1 MITMS
6 AKEYQAMLQK
16 QASAAPKYRNK
27 YVYIYEDGLVC
38 HEKDFVGHGKVLER
52 VDSVKEYNRGKELE
66 LLAKA
71 GHIQNLQKQVSLMIQ
86 DAFVD
91 KCGKNHRA
99 TTYQADFVY
108 EKDGVTI
115 VEDVKGIDR
124 KTGKIRTTEAFRLKW
139 KLLQSKYPEYEFRIY

>member
-1 MITMS
+1 MIIMS
-6 AKEYQAMLQK
+6 AKEYQAMLKK
-16 QASAAPKYRNK
+16 QSKSSPKYHNK

-38 HEKDFVGHGKVLER
+38 NDKDLVGHGKVLER
-52 VDSVKEYNRGKELE
+52 VDSIKEYNRGKELE

-71 GHIQNLQKQVSLMIQ
+71 GLIQNLQKQVSLVIQ

-91 KCGKNHRA
+91 KYGKKHRA
-99 TTYQADFVY
+99 TVYQADFMY
-108 EKDGVTI
+108 EQDGAII
-115 VEDVKGIDR
+115 VEDVKGIDQ